1 MTSSAADSSSVK
13 YKYFAGTLK
22 YTTRSLFLV
31 FFWMLLGGF
40 FFTLMDRLF
49 PVLMPLALKEFDA
62 SNRAIGLVVGS
73 IPSVL
78 NMIICPVV
86 SFRSDRT
93 RSRWGRRMPYLIG
106 ATPLVTLFLV
116 LIGWAPMLG
125 DAVAGILGHGIA
137 GKTCGYVLLVAF
149 SIFYQIFY
157 MFVASVYYYLF
168 ADVIPEKFMGRFV
181 AGLGLVG
188 NAAYYVFQSWLLG
201 YADKYMPWVYTGIAV
216 LYGIFFLMMCLMVR
230 EGEYP
235 PVTDVARSGSWLS
248 SVKVYFTECFSN
260 PFYLFFFLG
269 TALNSVSMVCGNL
282 FNVFFAEKNL
292 GLSLDE
298 FGKINGLVSL
308 ISIVLVYP
316 LGLLVDKF
324 HLLRV
329 YICAVLLVV
338 LANVFGYFFT
348 VDKNTYI
355 VTTILLGVVYALQSA
370 SYLPLFTALLP
381 RERYGQFCSAQAIF
395 NSILLIIAN
404 WGGGLFI
411 DLTGD
416 YRNVYSWDAFFTFA
430 ALLAMLMVWRGWKR
444 YGGAAGYQ
452 AP

>member
-1 MTSSAADSSSVK
+1 M
-13 YKYFAGTLK
+13 
-22 YTTRSLFLV
+22 
-31 FFWMLLGGF
+31 
-40 FFTLMDRLF
+40 
-49 PVLMPLALKEFDA
+49 
-62 SNRAIGLVVGS
+62 
-73 IPSVL
+73 
-78 NMIICPVV
+78 
-86 SFRSDRT
+86 
-93 RSRWGRRMPYLIG
+93 
-106 ATPLVTLFLV
+106 
-116 LIGWAPMLG
+116 
-125 DAVAGILGHGIA
+125 
-137 GKTCGYVLLVAF
+137 
-149 SIFYQIFY
+149 
-157 MFVASVYYYLF
+157 
-168 ADVIPEKFMGRFV
+168 
-181 AGLGLVG
+181 
-188 NAAYYVFQSWLLG
+188 
-201 YADKYMPWVYTGIAV
+201 
-216 LYGIFFLMMCLMVR
+216 
-230 EGEYP
+230 
-235 PVTDVARSGSWLS
+235 S
-248 SVKVYFTECFSN
+248 SVKVYFTECFAN

-316 LGLLVDKF
+316 LGWLVDKF
-324 HLLRV
+324 HPLRV

-444 YGGAAGYQ
+444 YGGAAGLSGSLTRSGYFWHSGQ
-452 AP
+452 KTDVRPPSLTAVSTVPQTGHGFPALP